1 MLTVLGLFAI
11 LASLVLVSYTGWDR
25 AEGLRGS
32 LRAVKAALR
41 EARQHAVTQG
51 QPVAFLYRNAG
62 AGDTARGYWLLTN
75 RVDGLLGLTNRLA
88 QGFAFDPPVGSFVFL
103 ADGQLQ
109 GSGSE
114 PAATFAIVR
123 AVAATNAA
131 TRGKLTI
138 HRLTGGVTDAN
149 D

>member
-1 MLTVLGLFAI
+1 
-11 LASLVLVSYTGWDR
+11 VLVSYTDWDR

-88 QGFAFDPPVGSFVFL
+88 QGFAFDPPVGSLVFQP
-103 ADGQLQ
+103 DGQLLAPE
-109 GSGSE
+109 SVSVTNL
-114 PAATFAIVR
+114 AVVR
-123 AVAATNAA
+123 AVASTNAGNRA
-131 TRGKLTI
+131 KLAI
-138 HRLTGGVTDAN
+138 YRLTGGVTDAN